1 MERTI
6 LQFFDRHLKNVIQ
19 GSIYTKGVLDR
30 ETKTNLT
37 FAAKVVDGRVPERTA
52 YTVVSFPILFHDIVR
67 FVYCFSR
74 LYHSHRYL
82 TIVWTGLQNVDLCL
96 ALCRATPAVI

>member
-1 MERTI
+1 MYGFFNVIENINHQMEKNH
-6 LQFFDRHLKNVIQ
+6 FAVFDRHLTNVFQ

-52 YTVVSFPILFHDIVR
+52 YTVVSFLILFHDI
-67 FVYCFSR
+67 CK
-74 LYHSHRYL
+74 
-82 TIVWTGLQNVDLCL
+82 ICL
-96 ALCRATPAVI
+96 LFFKVV

>member
-1 MERTI
+1 MEKNH
-6 LQFFDRHLKNVIQ
+6 FAVFDRHLTNVFQ

-52 YTVVSFPILFHDIVR
+52 YTVVSFLILFHDIVR
-67 FVYCFSR
+67 FVYFFQGCIIR
-74 LYHSHRYL
+74 
-82 TIVWTGLQNVDLCL
+82 ID
-96 ALCRATPAVI
+96 I

>member
-6 LQFFDRHLKNVIQ
+6 LQFFDRHLTNVIQ
-19 GSIYTKGVLDR
+19 GSIHTKGVLDR

-52 YTVVSFPILFHDIVR
+52 YTVVSFLILFYDSCKI
-67 FVYCFSR
+67 
-74 LYHSHRYL
+74 
-82 TIVWTGLQNVDLCL
+82 CL
-96 ALCRATPAVI
+96 LFFGVVALA